1 MNEEQKELINKS
13 ILLWGQQAQFDQL
26 HEEIGELMVALN
38 HLKRNRCELKDVI
51 IELADV
57 RLMLNAIQILLG
69 IKDEEY
75 EAIENGQWA
84 KWKKQLEKNKK
95 CGCERCGASEAD
107 YVADPYK
114 SEIDNVEE
122 MKWLCDACYDDI
134 AADI

>member
-13 ILLWGQQAQFDQL
+13 ILLWGRQAQFDQL

-38 HLKRNRCELKDVI
+38 HLKRNRCELKDVV

-75 EAIENGQWA
+75 EAIENGQWG
-84 KWKKQLEKNKK
+84 KWKKQLEKNQK
-95 CGCERCGASEAD
+95 CERCGAAEAD

-122 MKWLCDACYDDI
+122 MKWLCDDCYNDI